1 MIKKIQDRKKRRKNS
16 PHDSIFTAGLNHP
29 VPNPASVN
37 KQQDLKVNDLLVT
50 SSDALPP

>member
-1 MIKKIQDRKKRRKNS
+1 MIKKKQEKEKEGIVLTTGYSQLANR
-16 PHDSIFTAGLNHP
+16 P

-37 KQQDLKVNDLLVT
+37 KQQDLKVNDLVT

>member
-1 MIKKIQDRKKRRKNS
+1 MTGYSQLANC
-16 PHDSIFTAGLNHP
+16 P

-50 SSDALPP
+50 SSDALPR

>member
-1 MIKKIQDRKKRRKNS
+1 MIKKKQEKEKERIVLTTGYSQLANR
-16 PHDSIFTAGLNHP
+16 P

-37 KQQDLKVNDLLVT
+37 KQQDLKVNDLVT

>member
-1 MIKKIQDRKKRRKNS
+1 MIKKKQEKEKERIVLTTGYSQLANR
-16 PHDSIFTAGLNHP
+16 P

>member
-1 MIKKIQDRKKRRKNS
+1 MIRYSQLANR
-16 PHDSIFTAGLNHP
+16 L

>member
-1 MIKKIQDRKKRRKNS
+1 MTAL
-16 PHDSIFTAGLNHP
+16 FTAGLNHP

-37 KQQDLKVNDLLVT
+37 KQQDLKVNDLVT

>member
-1 MIKKIQDRKKRRKNS
+1 MIKKKQEKNKKKIIVLMTGYS
-16 PHDSIFTAGLNHP
+16 QLANHP

-37 KQQDLKVNDLLVT
+37 KQQDLKVNDLVT

>member
-1 MIKKIQDRKKRRKNS
+1 MIKKKQEKEKERIVLMTGYSQLTNS
-16 PHDSIFTAGLNHP
+16 P

>member
-1 MIKKIQDRKKRRKNS
+1 MTGYSQLANR
-16 PHDSIFTAGLNHP
+16 P

-37 KQQDLKVNDLLVT
+37 KQQDLKVNDLVT